1 LGLGVGDRDDGRAI
15 RSAEA
20 IEPTARSGAVPLIG
34 GAPCHTSD
42 MVPSPGSPV
51 SVLIVEDTQEYVDL
65 VVGALAPEGYT
76 IAVARDGQ
84 AAIDLAR
91 ATPPDVV
98 VLDVSLPV
106 LDGIEVCRQLRTFTD
121 AFILMLTARDSE
133 IDRVIGLSV
142 GADDYLVK
150 PFFPSELVA
159 RIKALMRRARG
170 TEAGQP
176 SERVFGALKIDPLA
190 RRVWLDDSEIELSRI
205 EYEILDALSEDP
217 RVTLRR
223 DQLLDR
229 VWGDDW
235 FGDDHVIDVHLSN
248 LRKKIGDDPRRSK
261 YVRTVRG
268 YGFRMG
274 DGTVG

>member
-1 LGLGVGDRDDGRAI
+1 MGPQ
-15 RSAEA
+15 S
-20 IEPTARSGAVPLIG
+20 
-34 GAPCHTSD
+34 
-42 MVPSPGSPV
+42 GSPV

-65 VVGALAPEGYT
+65 VVAALTPEGYA
-76 IAVARDGQ
+76 IEVVRDGQ
-84 AAIDLAR
+84 AAIDAAA

-98 VLDVSLPV
+98 VLDISLPV

-121 AFILMLTARDSE
+121 AFILMLTSRDSE
-133 IDRVIGLSV
+133 IDRVVGLSV

-159 RIKALMRRARG
+159 RIKALLRRARG
-170 TEAGQP
+170 ADTGAAG
-176 SERVFGALKIDPLA
+176 ERVFGDLRIDPLA
-190 RRVWLDDSEIELSRI
+190 RRVWLEGAEIELSRI

-248 LRKKIGDDPRRSK
+248 LRKKLGDDPRKSK

-274 DGTVG
+274 DGTPS